1 MRLHHVGGNDLN
13 QPSEHTTPFNPN
25 SMNHRPHLCIG
36 LLGFALFALVGTA
49 GAQGVIPPEMERL
62 RSSYET
68 ARLKATR
75 PLDEKYLGELLKLQ
89 DSYTRAAK
97 LEQAVIVANEVKRL
111 RAHLGVPQDQSA
123 PPLAPA
129 PLGVAGKVAATQGAE
144 VIIPANSPN
153 GLRLGSVK
161 RGDSITLQYVSGLW
175 KAHGGIA
182 TENPDSAKAK
192 DDDRLVIAEPAN
204 ENGDPGKVIWV
215 VPADTATQP
224 TTYSFQTTREDV
236 VLRIHSNSQRKE
248 NPGHVTYIVK
258 LVR

>member
-1 MRLHHVGGNDLN
+1 MK
-13 QPSEHTTPFNPN
+13 
-25 SMNHRPHLCIG
+25 HRSHLRVG
-36 LLGFALFALVGTA
+36 LLGFALFAFVGAA

-111 RAHLGVPQDQSA
+111 RAHLGMPQDQA
-123 PPLAPA
+123 VPPLAPA
-129 PLGVAGKVAATQGAE
+129 PLALGGSGKVVAAQGAE
-144 VIIPANSPN
+144 VTIPANSPN

-161 RGDSITLQYVSGLW
+161 RGDSITLQYVSGVW

-182 TENPDSAKAK
+182 TENPDAAKTK
-192 DDDRLVIAEPAN
+192 DDDRLVIAESAD
-204 ENGDPGKVIWV
+204 ENGEPGRIIWM
-215 VPADTATQP
+215 VPADTAIQP
-224 TTYSFQTTREDV
+224 ITYSFQSTREDV
-236 VLRIHSNSQRKE
+236 VQRIHSNSQRKE
-248 NPGHVTYIVK
+248 NPGHVTYMVK